1 MRILV
6 ADDDPISLTIMA
18 AVLKAMGHEVSLAHD
33 GEEAYALIRQQ
44 EIAFVIS
51 DWNMPKMEGPE
62 LCRRL
67 RAAALRHYV
76 YFILLTVRG
85 DKASLI
91 EGMEAGADDFLVK
104 PVDREELRVRVRA
117 GQRILDLQQQL
128 EERNDKLLEL
138 NQELQQ
144 ASDTIRRDLEAAANL
159 QRELLP
165 PPASLQGVTFDWLF
179 RPSHVLA
186 GDMFGYF
193 PLTDHVLAFYQL
205 DVAGHG
211 IPSAL
216 LSFTLSHVLAQG
228 REGAGLLLTG
238 HAGSTHQDIVS
249 PQKVVAELNRRFSTD
264 RDSYLYFTM
273 LYGVM
278 DTRSGQVTL
287 TQAGHPGPLW
297 LHQRGGQIDPVGG
310 GGFPIGM
317 LPNLDYEEMRLE
329 LAAGDRLFIYSD
341 GVTDCEGA
349 AGEQFTQARLMRIL
363 EQTHDRPLP
372 AVTQAVGVALS
383 QWKGDERYQDD
394 ISLLALEYDRIR
406 PPS

>member
-1 MRILV
+1 
-6 ADDDPISLTIMA
+6 
-18 AVLKAMGHEVSLAHD
+18 
-33 GEEAYALIRQQ
+33 
-44 EIAFVIS
+44 
-51 DWNMPKMEGPE
+51 
-62 LCRRL
+62 
-67 RAAALRHYV
+67 
-76 YFILLTVRG
+76 
-85 DKASLI
+85 
-91 EGMEAGADDFLVK
+91 
-104 PVDREELRVRVRA
+104 
-117 GQRILDLQQQL
+117 
-128 EERNDKLLEL
+128 
-138 NQELQQ
+138 
-144 ASDTIRRDLEAAANL
+144 
-159 QRELLP
+159 
-165 PPASLQGVTFDWLF
+165 
-179 RPSHVLA
+179 
-186 GDMFGYF
+186 
-193 PLTDHVLAFYQL
+193 
-205 DVAGHG
+205 
-211 IPSAL
+211 
-216 LSFTLSHVLAQG
+216 VLAQG

-249 PQKVVAELNRRFSTD
+249 PQKVVAELNRRFSTE

-278 DTRSGQVTL
+278 DTRNGRVTL

-317 LPNLDYEEMRLE
+317 LPNLEYEETRLE

-341 GVTDCEGA
+341 GVTDCEDA
-349 AGEQFTQARLMRIL
+349 AGEQFSQARLTSIL